1 MKASMVI
8 CGPAVPKINFNMPH
22 NFSLIIAAG
31 EFNFG
36 PNAAVDM
43 DASYGVDSS
52 GCFFHALLEKRLAL
66 ATCEADAKTDST
78 TPRDRGVFIKK

>member
-1 MKASMVI
+1 MIVSMVF
-8 CGPAVPKINFNMPH
+8 CGPAVPKRNVNMPQK
-22 NFSLIIAAG
+22 FSLLIAAG
-31 EFNFG
+31 EFNFD

-52 GCFFHALLEKRLAL
+52 GCFFHARLEKRLAL
-66 ATCEADAKTDST
+66 ATCEADAKTDNT

>member
-1 MKASMVI
+1 
-8 CGPAVPKINFNMPH
+8 MPQQ
-22 NFSLIIAAG
+22 FSLIIAAG

-52 GCFFHALLEKRLAL
+52 GCFFHALLEKRKKKRLAL
-66 ATCEADAKTDST
+66 ATREADAKTDNT
-78 TPRDRGVFIKK
+78 TPKDRGVFIKK